1 MAHETTYHVFPTDC
15 DVFGHVN
22 HATMITLLEHARWAL
37 IEPHISLATLTSGD
51 VWAVVRHVDI
61 GYTAQ
66 SLPGDDLI
74 IRSGLLSLG
83 RTSYTIRQTV
93 RKAGSGVSV
102 AQGLMT
108 LVFGFLGL
116 MVAVPLTAAIL
127 VPIKMLYVRDVVGDD
142 MPLMSNGDEDDGD
155 DDDD

>member
-37 IEPHISLATLTSGD
+37 MEPFISLSALTRGD

-74 IRSGLLSLG
+74 IRSGLISLG

-102 AQGLMT
+102 AQAT
-108 LVFGFLGL
+108 IVFVCLDRTGQP
-116 MVAVPLTAAIL
+116 VP
-127 VPIKMLYVRDVVGDD
+127 VPEEWRSRYPMWTDH
-142 MPLMSNGDEDDGD
+142 E
-155 DDDD
+155 